1 MSVLNRIA
9 YFQNRRD
16 EVPNQELARE
26 LAAEKDKAGIREIA
40 EHLWDKEQNIQSDC
54 LKVLY
59 ETGYIDPT
67 LIAEYVDD
75 FLKLL
80 HNRNNRMVWG
90 SMIALSTIAFLQA
103 DKLYPHVEE
112 IKTIMDKGTVI
123 TIDAGTKTL
132 AGIASTKTSHR
143 KTILPYLFSLLASCR
158 PIDVPRHAE
167 QILIAVDSKNRDA
180 FIAILEK
187 RTSDLKTSQLP
198 RFKKVIQQA
207 ALITEN

>member
-1 MSVLNRIA
+1 MTTLNRIA
-9 YFQNRRD
+9 HFQNRRD
-16 EVPNQELARE
+16 EVPNQELARH
-26 LAAEKDKAGIREIA
+26 LAAKKDKAGVREIA

-67 LIAEYVDD
+67 LIAEYADD
-75 FLKLL
+75 FVKLL

-90 SMIALSTIAFLQA
+90 SMIALSTIASLQA

-112 IKTIMDKGTVI
+112 IKKIMDKGTII
-123 TIDAGTKTL
+123 TVDAGMKTL
-132 AGIASTKTSHR
+132 AGVASVKESHR
-143 KTILPYLFSLLASCR
+143 KTIMPYLLSRLASCR
-158 PIDVPRHAE
+158 PVDVPRHAE

-187 RTSDLKTSQLP
+187 RTSDLKVSQLP
-198 RFKKVIQQA
+198 RIRKVVKQA
-207 ALITEN
+207 SAL

>member
-80 HNRNNRMVWG
+80 RNRNNRMVWG
-90 SMIALSTIAFLQA
+90 SMIALSTIVFLQA

-112 IKTIMDKGTVI
+112 IKTLMDKGTVI
-123 TIDAGTKTL
+123 TRDAGTKTL
-132 AGIASTKTSHR
+132 AGIASTKAAHR
-143 KTILPYLFSLLASCR
+143 KTILPYLFSLLTSCR

-167 QILIAVDSKNRDA
+167 QILIAVDSKNREA

-187 RTSDLKTSQLP
+187 RTSDLKASQLP
-198 RFKKVIQQA
+198 RIKKIIKQA